1 MASIATLEDLII
13 SKLRSIL
20 PEVDTQP
27 LPVDPADLGL
37 PVTESQIYVAFESES
52 FNPVEGG
59 YTGRTYYQQ
68 LRKLRF
74 QLILRLF
81 ELYGQQ
87 RSYDVLDTIRQALTG
102 LGVEQRSRTG
112 LYQVDG
118 GFKQYAQGLWLYQM
132 RFEIPT
138 AYTQTNQ

>member
-1 MASIATLEDLII
+1 MVSIAIIEDLII
-13 SKLRSIL
+13 ARLRETL
-20 PEVDTQP
+20 PEIDTQP

-52 FNPVEGG
+52 FDSVGG
-59 YTGRTYYQQ
+59 GMSDRAYYHQG
-68 LRKLRF
+68 RKLRF
-74 QLILRLF
+74 QLILRLLD
-81 ELYGQQ
+81 LYGQR
-87 RSYDVLDTIRQALTG
+87 RSYAALDLIRANLTG
-102 LGVEQRSRTG
+102 LGAIQQSRTG

-138 AYTQTNQ
+138 NYAVEVR